1 MAAYRSY
8 CFGPSG
14 GIVTVDASDLAD
26 DDAASRW
33 GADLLARS
41 GACDAVE
48 VWQLSRRVCRH
59 ERERAASLA

>member
-8 CFGPSG
+8 CFGPGG
-14 GIVTVDASDLAD
+14 GIITVDASDLVD

-41 GACDAVE
+41 EACSAVE
-48 VWQLSRRVCRH
+48 VWELSRRVCRH
-59 ERERAASLA
+59 ERERAPSLA